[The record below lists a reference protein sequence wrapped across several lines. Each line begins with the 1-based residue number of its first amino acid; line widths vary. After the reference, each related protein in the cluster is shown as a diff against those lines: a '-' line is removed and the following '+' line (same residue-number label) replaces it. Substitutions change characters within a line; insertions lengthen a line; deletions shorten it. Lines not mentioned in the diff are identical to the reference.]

1 MASSSR
7 RRHDRRRVLW
17 AVQLE
22 HGNRVSD
29 GEALDISTRGAK
41 VRVSERFEINSK
53 VVLII
58 AELGRFAGEIRWQRD
73 GYIGIAFS
81 EMASA
86 IENRLS
92 RRATPAAD
100 AGSSTPSRLGRAVIH
115 FRSAQKGASRTE

>member
-17 AVQLE
+17 TVRLE
-22 HGNRVSD
+22 HDNRVSD
-29 GEALDISTRGAK
+29 GQALDLSGWGAK
-41 VRVSERFEINSK
+41 VRTSERFENNSK
-53 VVLII
+53 VVLIM

-73 GYIGIAFS
+73 GCIGIAFS
-81 EMASA
+81 EVAIA